1 MIQSD
6 GEAEQLSLDYWK
18 KANDYQTTIDYAPC
32 VSAEKFLDL
41 KTEQKAKQ
49 NRRAPVMGTR
59 RCFYLL

>member
-1 MIQSD
+1 MSD
-6 GEAEQLSLDYWK
+6 YASDYETL
-18 KANDYQTTIDYAPC
+18 ATISDYQTTIDYAPH